1 MENAKDNKEE
11 LIKFCSEHSD
21 YELCKYAI
29 EHKCNIYVPAKG
41 GVWTCFKLL
50 KEICDKSNGKYKYI
64 DDISRVDAYYGG
76 HACIEIEGERFPYTP
91 CIWWAQ
97 TLAEPKVSFSYF
109 MQKPVAI
116 LSIDKFIKNA
126 FVFLMCQE
134 LVAYSIDS

>member
-1 MENAKDNKEE
+1 MESTKE

-29 EHKCNIYVPAKG
+29 EHKCNIYVPSEKD
-41 GVWTCFKLL
+41 VRVCFKIL

-64 DDISRVDAYYGG
+64 EAIDKGDAYYGG
-76 HACIEIEGERFPYTP
+76 YVCIEIEGERFPYTP
-91 CIWWAQ
+91 HIWCAK

-109 MQKPVAI
+109 MQEPVVI
-116 LSIDKFIKNA
+116 LNINKFIRDA

-134 LVAYSIDS
+134 VIAYSIES